1 MCKSI
6 NDRIG
11 ISIGDEANKISP
23 YNSKANGKVKNIH
36 KTVKTMLCAYMK
48 EFKTN
53 WDLLLPLVEFAM
65 NTSRNINTGYTPFFL
80 HFGRHLNMPLDYYYG
95 DILLDDVDM
104 QIIYG
109 NNTHSLNS
117 LFFFP
122 SFYSLLL
129 LLYDR
134 ITFSKCTLL
143 RLRPP
148 LLPIH

>member
-1 MCKSI
+1 MVGPLKGLRSTKKI
-6 NDRIG
+6 DNDLWLSSG
-11 ISIGDEANKISP
+11 GK
-23 YNSKANGKVKNIH
+23 KAFDLAKEILSRVPVLSN
-36 KTVKTMLCAYMK
+36 LDWSK
-48 EFKTN
+48 EFF
-53 WDLLLPLVEFAM
+53 VETDA
-65 NTSRNINTGYTPFFL
+65 SQ
-80 HFGRHLNMPLDYYYG
+80 FGVGAVLFQKGTEGEVNM
-95 DILLDDVDM
+95 LDDVNV

-129 LLYDR
+129 LLCDQ

-148 LLPIH
+148 LLLIH